1 MCVESRTAY
10 IKFVEE
16 ASLKMALPSIREALK
31 RKDAKPTRGASH
43 QGICRSSLSLSQP
56 SRRAPK
62 ERPEMFGISDGNL
75 EKIFTGAVGNW
86 PLHSLPP
93 KANKD
98 ITAQL

>member
-1 MCVESRTAY
+1 
-10 IKFVEE
+10 
-16 ASLKMALPSIREALK
+16 
-31 RKDAKPTRGASH
+31 
-43 QGICRSSLSLSQP
+43 
-56 SRRAPK
+56 
-62 ERPEMFGISDGNL
+62 MFGISDGNL